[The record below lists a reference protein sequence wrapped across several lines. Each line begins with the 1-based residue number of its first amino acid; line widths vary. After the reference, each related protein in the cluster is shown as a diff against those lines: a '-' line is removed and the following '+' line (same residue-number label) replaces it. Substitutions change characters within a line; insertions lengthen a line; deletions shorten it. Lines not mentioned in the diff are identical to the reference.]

1 MEELNKNWE
10 NELALKNEILSKNA
24 FDLTSSDKSFLNFVK
39 LKETFHTEA
48 LDMVNW
54 INKEIKVN
62 SVMNEKVL
70 IESYIYFMSRGFLNY
85 QPDRYDYRTAV
96 FNDIKEAIQNDEP
109 YNIYDI
115 VYKWDMWFHS

>member
-1 MEELNKNWE
+1 MKELNKNWE
-10 NELALKNEILSKNA
+10 NELSLKNEILSKNA

-54 INKEIKVN
+54 INKEIE
-62 SVMNEKVL
+62 SGQPML
-70 IESYIYFMSRGFLNY
+70 ESYLYFMDNGFLDDKPNK
-85 QPDRYDYRTAV
+85 YDYRTAV

-115 VYKWDMWFHS
+115 VHKWDMWFHS

>member
-10 NELALKNEILSKNA
+10 KELDIRNEILNKNA
-24 FDLTSSDKSFLNFVK
+24 FDLTGSDKSFLNFVK
-39 LKETFHTEA
+39 LKETFHQEA
-48 LDMVNW
+48 LDMVDW
-54 INKEIKVN
+54 INKEI
-62 SVMNEKVL
+62 EGERTL
-70 IESYIYFMSRGFLNY
+70 FESYLYFMDNGFMNY

-115 VYKWDMWFHS
+115 VYKWDMWYHS

>member
-1 MEELNKNWE
+1 MKELNKNWE

-39 LKETFHTEA
+39 LKDSFHVEA

-70 IESYIYFMSRGFLNY
+70 IESYIYFMSRGFLTY

-109 YNIYDI
+109 YNIYSI
-115 VYKWDMWFHS
+115 VQKWDMWFHS